1 MVCTAFPRAPLV
13 SVPEDLPAQYR
24 GADEDWSG
32 TSAFTFVRYITPP
45 DLAPDG
51 VTVVSP
57 GVPRDLTG
65 CTARG
70 LLYERTLFE
79 RFPLGS
85 PIQVPVQLD
94 GDITDAVNGEFELTL
109 AQAIVATKLTAQ
121 DRFDPRSRYILRAL
135 VTDPSGR
142 ENWVGTVPVFVL

>member
-1 MVCTAFPRAPLV
+1 MVSIAFPRAPLV

-32 TSAFTFVRYITPP
+32 TSAFQFTRWATQP
-45 DLAPDG
+45 DFGPDG
-51 VTVVSP
+51 VTVIAP
-57 GVPRDLTG
+57 GEPRDLTD

-70 LLYERTLFE
+70 LLYERRLFE
-79 RFPLGS
+79 RFPLGA
-85 PIQVPVQLD
+85 PIQAPVALA
-94 GDITDAVNGEFELTL
+94 GVITDAINGEFELTL
-109 AQAIVATKLTAQ
+109 PESTVLMLMAQ
-121 DRFDPRSRYILRAL
+121 DRYDLRSRYILRAL

>member
-1 MVCTAFPRAPLV
+1 MVSIAFPRAPLV

-32 TSAFTFVRYITPP
+32 TSAFQFTRWAI
-45 DLAPDG
+45 APVEAADG
-51 VTVVSP
+51 TVTAP

-70 LLYERTLFE
+70 LLYERGLFE

-85 PIQVPVQLD
+85 PIQVPVALT
-94 GDITDAVNGEFELTL
+94 GAVTDALDGEFELTL
-109 AQAIVATKLTAQ
+109 RQSIVLTLMVQ
-121 DRFDPRSRYILRAL
+121 DRFDLRSRYILRAL
-135 VTDPSGR
+135 VADPSGR
-142 ENWVGTVPVFVL
+142 ENRVGTVPVFVL

>member
-1 MVCTAFPRAPLV
+1 MVSIAFPRAPLV
-13 SVPEDLPAQYR
+13 SVPELLAPEYR

-32 TSAFTFVRYITPP
+32 TSAFTFTRWIS
-45 DLAPDG
+45 APSFAADG
-51 VTVVSP
+51 VTIAVP
-57 GVPRDLTG
+57 GEPRDLTG

-70 LLYERTLFE
+70 LLYERRLFE

-85 PIQVPVQLD
+85 PIQAAVLLN
-94 GDITDAVNGEFELTL
+94 GAITDPLNGEFELTL
-109 AQAIVATKLTAQ
+109 AAAVVLTLSVQ
-121 DRFDPRSRYILRAL
+121 DRFDARSRYVLRAL

>member
-13 SVPEDLPAQYR
+13 NVPEDLPAQYR

-32 TSAFTFVRYITPP
+32 TTAFTFVRWVTEPVE
-45 DLAPDG
+45 AADG
-51 VTVVSP
+51 TVTTP

-70 LLYERTLFE
+70 LLYERRLFE
-79 RFPLGS
+79 RLPLGS
-85 PIQVPVQLD
+85 PAQAPVPLD
-94 GDITDAVNGEFELTL
+94 GDITDAINGEFELTL
-109 AQAIVATKLTAQ
+109 AQAIVAARLTAQ
-121 DRFDPRSRYILRAL
+121 DRFDSRSRYILRAL
-135 VTDPSGR
+135 VTDPSRR